1 MNEMRV
7 FNNPEF
13 GDIRTVT
20 VNEEPWFVLKD
31 VCEAFGETN
40 YRRVAGRLEDD
51 EKGVSQI
58 STPGGKQNMTIVNE
72 SGLYSAL
79 FAMQPEKARGVCDEY
94 IAKRQ
99 AQLRQFKRWVTAEV
113 LPSIRKTG
121 GYMIPQ
127 DYPSALR
134 ALADAEEQKLKL
146 LAENQRQAQA
156 IADFEPIRQ
165 YVDEILESQ
174 SAMATSQVAADYDL
188 SAKALNKI
196 LYEAGIQRN
205 VNGQWIL
212 YKRYMGKGYTKS
224 KTIQFI
230 RSDGRY
236 DSTLQTQWTQKGR
249 MLIHEVLTSRG
260 IQAVMDRKP
269 NGEEGRKC
277 RE

>member
-1 MNEMRV
+1 MNEMQV
-7 FNNPEF
+7 FNYKRNQV
-13 GDIRTVT
+13 RTVEL
-20 VNEEPWFVLKD
+20 NNEPWFVLKD
-31 VCEAFGETN
+31 VCAVLELGSAHKVADRLDEDERNQIPLTDAIGRKQETTI
-40 YRRVAGRLEDD
+40 
-51 EKGVSQI
+51 I
-58 STPGGKQNMTIVNE
+58 SE
-72 SGLYSAL
+72 SGLYNVILRSDK
-79 FAMQPEKARGVCDEY
+79 PE
-94 IAKRQ
+94 AKPFR
-99 AQLRQFKRWVTAEV
+99 KWVTAEV

-224 KTIQFI
+224 KTIQSI